1 MNVWFISKTVNA
13 IRHNIE
19 ITIKPEGLVWNETF
33 ASYEVGLVKFRV
45 IYLPFAAL
53 FNFNF
58 LFRFLRWPPIY
69 SLDIVEPR
77 IKQFVRFNSFVS
89 KLSKTYFHE
98 DSCLCR
104 SQTVVSFDANNQTCT
119 KHIKI
124 LLKPSA
130 QQWRL
135 KQYLSWEVQL
145 SWSTI
150 QGSGHMRE
158 NAAPS

>member
-19 ITIKPEGLVWNETF
+19 ITIKPESLVWNETF

-45 IYLPFAAL
+45 IYLPSAAL

-89 KLSKTYFHE
+89 KLSK
-98 DSCLCR
+98 SLCR
-104 SQTVVSFDANNQTCT
+104 SQTVVSFDANNHTCT

-135 KQYLSWEVQL
+135 KQSLSWEVQL

-158 NAAPS
+158 NAAPSQC